1 MKHLL
6 FDLIDCP
13 PDLLDDEDFV
23 RLSAWTAAKES
34 KSELINI
41 SCHKFD
47 PQGVTALAMLAE
59 SHLSIHTWPEKGV
72 AKCDIFTCGEK
83 CDPHKAVE
91 YLGKAFKANKIETDA
106 FDRLLSRNLIMNLI
120 TRTLILQLKKIANF
134 IVLEEENR
142 ESFWFALILTLY
154 VLIGD
159 L

>member
-23 RLSAWTAAKES
+23 RLSTWTAAKES

-41 SCHKFD
+41 SCHKFK

-72 AKCDIFTCGEK
+72 AKCDIFTCNDKCLPELAVQYIGER
-83 CDPHKAVE
+83 
-91 YLGKAFKANKIETDA
+91 FKAKQVTSET
-106 FDRLLSRNLIMNLI
+106 FDRLL
-120 TRTLILQLKKIANF
+120 
-134 IVLEEENR
+134 
-142 ESFWFALILTLY
+142 
-154 VLIGD
+154 
-159 L
+159 

>member
-13 PDLLDDEDFV
+13 SDLLDDEDFV
-23 RLSAWTAAKES
+23 RLSAWNAARES

-72 AKCDIFTCGEK
+72 AVCDIFTCGDGCQPEL
-83 CDPHKAVE
+83 AVE
-91 YLGKAFKANKIETDA
+91 YLSEW
-106 FDRLLSRNLIMNLI
+106 
-120 TRTLILQLKKIANF
+120 
-134 IVLEEENR
+134 LESTNTKSQCYER
-142 ESFWFALILTLY
+142 I
-154 VLIGD
+154 
-159 L
+159 